1 MRPQAFCA
9 TIGAVTAPS
18 PAVRPM
24 RDTDAEAAAR
34 LLGGVF
40 AHDPVFAALL
50 GGDPSSRVEPA
61 VALYRVELSRAD
73 PGSVDVAEDPDGT
86 FLGVGLWQSPRE
98 HPRLLTELLGLP
110 RIVGA
115 LGLRGTLRGARHDL
129 AVRRTRP
136 PGDLW
141 YLSSIAVSDAARGRG
156 VGGLLLRTRLVTID
170 AQELP
175 AALESTTAASR
186 RLYER
191 HGFEALARVRSLPG
205 TSSTMML
212 RPAAHTR

>member
-1 MRPQAFCA
+1 MSVPPP
-9 TIGAVTAPS
+9 V
-18 PAVRPM
+18 VRPM
-24 RDTDAEAAAR
+24 RGEDSEAAAR

-50 GGDPSSRVEPA
+50 GGDPASRIEPA
-61 VALYRVELSRAD
+61 IALYRLELSHAD
-73 PGSVDVAEDPDGT
+73 PLSVDVAEDPDGT

-98 HPRLLTELLGLP
+98 RPPLLTELLGLP
-110 RIVGA
+110 RVVGA

-156 VGGLLLRTRLVTID
+156 VGGLLLRTRLAAID

-175 AALESTTAASR
+175 AALESTTHASR

-191 HGFEALARVRSLPG
+191 HGFEPLARVRSLPG
-205 TSSTMML
+205 TSSTMMV
-212 RPAAHTR
+212 RPAAHTP